1 MDFLAHLCYTL
12 FAQGS
17 KEGCRMSKEPIETFE
32 EDGTIYEVYRDDD
45 GSLYSESYEDLY
57 DEMEENPTGE
67 YYNP

>member
-1 MDFLAHLCYTL
+1 
-12 FAQGS
+12 
-17 KEGCRMSKEPIETFE
+17 MSKEPIETFE
-32 EDGTIYEVYRDDD
+32 EDGMIYEVYRDDD